1 MALAAA
7 KFWKMKDDISFIKS
21 VDSGILD
28 YEDVSKPS
36 PTTTIVYYSYKLPPG
51 LKNRDFLVKSENRV
65 QPEKGVYE
73 SIQRSTV
80 DVQKPEVPKKFI
92 RAFMFNYTRLERV
105 ETAPGEPEAH
115 ESIQLFCT
123 DLRGKIPMSVIQ
135 KASSARDHSK
145 KKRTRKAS
153 TTAGPKAIHIHGSGD
168 RVGSKNHQSR
178 AVTGMTIARVNS
190 L

>member
-1 MALAAA
+1 MHAFFVSLAWLRCSHTAARLAQTKPVPLAAA
-7 KFWKMKDDISFIKS
+7 TFWKMKDDISFIKS
-21 VDSGILD
+21 VDSSILD

-36 PTTTIVYYSYKLPPG
+36 PTTTLVYYSYKLPPG

-80 DVQKPEVPKKFI
+80 DVHKPEVPKKFI

-123 DLRGKIPMSVIQ
+123 DLRGKIPMSVLQ
-135 KASSARDHSK
+135 KAITSMSNNAVK
-145 KKRTRKAS
+145 KKMKA
-153 TTAGPKAIHIHGSGD
+153 AL
-168 RVGSKNHQSR
+168 
-178 AVTGMTIARVNS
+178 NS
-190 L
+190 PR